1 MNIRILFTILLIG
14 ILSSCSK
21 EEEASVYK
29 APITILQPS
38 TDPAN
43 IIKGASIK
51 YDIRFVNDEYIDS
64 VMVFYQIDSSGIG
77 YIDSIANT
85 NFPLNYPFDSMVR
98 KVVYGSNERKN
109 EKSIDGNF
117 TPHTFPLI
125 GKKIYLVVRMHSKTK
140 KLDKRL
146 PLIVN

>member
-64 VMVFYQIDSSGIG
+64 VMISYQIDSFKQG
-77 YIDSIANT
+77 YSSLRADS
-85 NFPLNYPFDSMVR
+85 LVK
-98 KVVYGSNERKN
+98 KVVYALNSRKN
-109 EKSIDGNF
+109 EQSVDGNF
-117 TPHTFPLI
+117 VPHAFPAIGEKVYLI
-125 GKKIYLVVRMHSKTK
+125 VRMRSKTRNPEK
-140 KLDKRL
+140 IL